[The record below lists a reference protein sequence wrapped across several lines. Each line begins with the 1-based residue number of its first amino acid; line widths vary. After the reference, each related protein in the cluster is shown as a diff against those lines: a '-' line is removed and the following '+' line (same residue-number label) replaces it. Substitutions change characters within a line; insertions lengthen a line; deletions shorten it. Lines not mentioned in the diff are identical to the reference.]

1 MHARIVNAMC
11 VSFIFFNSLYVYRLK
26 HWFLSRGVDMSI
38 VYDICVVGAGL
49 VGSATAYH
57 ASAKPGLKV
66 CLIGPQEPKVRII
79 GLLSC
84 QPRVTVT

>member
-1 MHARIVNAMC
+1 
-11 VSFIFFNSLYVYRLK
+11 
-26 HWFLSRGVDMSI
+26 MSI